1 MQSRLLVEKKDFFET
16 FLFEIKIIFIKMM
29 IMPKVVVTLTLST
42 CVRVLQVPVGEER
55 EGVQLAGV
63 RQQDQPAAG
72 PGHSRHHPAQEGGHR

>member
-1 MQSRLLVEKKDFFET
+1 
-16 FLFEIKIIFIKMM
+16 MM

-72 PGHSRHHPAQEGGHR
+72 PGHCRHHPAQEGGHR